1 MKEGI
6 KGIVGKRIV
15 GVMAKE
21 AKMVGVQPVHSVFL
35 LFDDGTHFELWGEI
49 HGSGG
54 IDRGGAEKVRNY
66 LKDEMNLVLEHH
78 ESPAKATG
86 QRIIINDFGRYC
98 MGRVVETTG
107 GEELQFG
114 GLTVLK
120 PTHRNNFEL
129 RGRNTGCF
137 AYVDEADVPDTIRFM
152 ASRFRD
158 FSDTITR
165 IR

>member
-15 GVMAKE
+15 GIVAKE
-21 AKMVGVQPVHSVFL
+21 AKMVGFQPVHSVFL
-35 LFDDGTHFELWGEI
+35 LFDDGTYFELWGEI

-54 IDRGGAEKVRNY
+54 IDTGGAEKVRSY
-66 LKDEMNLVLEHH
+66 LKDQMNIVLEHH
-78 ESPAKATG
+78 KSTAECTG
-86 QRIIINDFGRYC
+86 QKIIIKDSGPFHL
-98 MGRVVETTG
+98 GRVVEIPH

-120 PTHRNNFEL
+120 LSYKNSFEL
-129 RGRNTGCF
+129 RGRCEGCC

-158 FSDTITR
+158 FSDTIMKV
-165 IR
+165 